1 MATYLE
7 GLQLKDDFLK
17 LHSVLKINPTKTVL
31 NGRIS
36 DMEAKVDLVARV
48 VCKVLREM
56 NMLEGLPIHGLTGD
70 LQKKLKKD
78 LASIPDEELLK
89 AFLES

>member
-1 MATYLE
+1 
-7 GLQLKDDFLK
+7 
-17 LHSVLKINPTKTVL
+17 
-31 NGRIS
+31 
-36 DMEAKVDLVARV
+36 MEAKVDLVARV

-56 NMLEGLPIHGLTGD
+56 NMLEGLPVHSLTGD

-78 LASIPDEELLK
+78 LASIPDEELLE